1 MHDSDWE
8 PDGLTAHVRFCEGG
22 GPYHANG
29 IPAATLQRV
38 IGTIRRECLDWMIPL
53 SEAHLRATLVEWL
66 NHYNQGRPHSELG
79 PGVPDPPKSLAV
91 FPKFKSR
98 HRLAAGVF
106 VRVKSVLQGP
116 HHEYSLATV

>member
-1 MHDSDWE
+1 
-8 PDGLTAHVRFCEGG
+8 
-22 GPYHANG
+22 
-29 IPAATLQRV
+29 
-38 IGTIRRECLDWMIPL
+38 MIPL